1 MKPEVILAG
10 MVSTKLSSSGSSLIS
25 EEYKANVE
33 ETVTKYWNTLLEANV
48 DMTHN
53 ALGMHTVATAFQLRK
68 QMTDEMWYG
77 MFVPQMFVENMLL
90 HIKKPASILFVGACS
105 SPMTYFFMSPENVF
119 DGLKDTSINFV
130 NDASLFLFEKNLKN
144 VYPNSSFGYSVY
156 DKSELMSEV
165 DNKFEMI
172 VAHAYAWDMMLDEEY
187 LNSLVNNL
195 APGGILVIAGTN
207 ESSSI
212 YSSSYRWHPY
222 YNAHETL
229 KNLPGISYH
238 FAQFLGTS
246 VFVKN

>member
-1 MKPEVILAG
+1 MKPEVILTG
-10 MVSTKLSSSGSSLIS
+10 MVSTQLSSSGSSLIS

-33 ETVTKYWNTLLEANV
+33 ETSTRNWHTLVEANV
-48 DMTHN
+48 DLTYGS
-53 ALGMHTVATAFQLRK
+53 LGMHTVAMLLQLTK
-68 QMTDEMWYG
+68 QMTDELWYG
-77 MFVPQMFVENMLL
+77 VMVPQMLVENFLL
-90 HIKKPASILFVGACS
+90 HIKKPTSILFVGACS
-105 SPMTYFFMSPENVF
+105 SPMTRFFMAPENVF
-119 DGLKDTSINFV
+119 DGLKETSINFV
-130 NDASLFLFEKNLKN
+130 NDASLFLFENNIKN
-144 VYPNSSFGYSVY
+144 VYANSSFGYSVY
-156 DKSELMSEV
+156 DKSEIVSEI

-172 VAHAYAWDMMLDEEY
+172 VSHAWDIVLDDEY

-195 APGGILVIAGTN
+195 AQGGILIISGAN

-222 YNAHETL
+222 YEAHEAL